1 MLKDTFGREINY
13 LRLSVT
19 DRCDFRCV
27 YCMAEDMTFLPRAQL
42 LTLEELAT
50 VAAAFVELGVR
61 KIRVTG
67 GEPLIRRNVMQLF
80 EQLGRLEG
88 LRELTLTT
96 NASQLRRFAAP
107 LRRAGVRRI
116 NVSLDSLQP
125 ARFRQLTRHGDLQ
138 QVLQGIDAARDAGI
152 ERIKLNCVLM
162 KNRNADE
169 LPDLVGFALQQ
180 QLDISFIE
188 EMPLGNISEHD
199 RGEEFVSSAELRRQL
214 GRHYRLRP
222 LDVSTGGPSR
232 YWGIDGYDSRIGFIS
247 PHSENFCGACN
258 RVRLSAEGRLLLCLG
273 NEHSLDLRAVVRR
286 HPGNRER
293 LQQAI
298 VAAMTIKPERHYF
311 DLDREPQILRF
322 MNATGG

>member
-1 MLKDTFGREINY
+1 
-13 LRLSVT
+13 
-19 DRCDFRCV
+19 
-27 YCMAEDMTFLPRAQL
+27 MTFLPRAQL

-50 VAAAFVELGVR
+50 VAAAFVQLGVR

-80 EQLGRLEG
+80 EQLGHLEG

-96 NASQLRRFAAP
+96 NASQLSRFAAP

-232 YWGIDGYDSRIGFIS
+232 YWGIDGYTSRIGFIS

-311 DLDREPQILRF
+311 DLDSEPQILRF

>member
-1 MLKDTFGREINY
+1 
-13 LRLSVT
+13 
-19 DRCDFRCV
+19 
-27 YCMAEDMTFLPRAQL
+27 MTFLPRAQL